1 LLPDNTT
8 VLEATEPASHRPR
21 VSRETRR
28 LLMTALL
35 AVLTLWTLARLRFP
49 DRPPIANPV
58 PPILGQLT
66 EPPSFADLA
75 SRVAEIRGSLSDS
88 LVALTLAR
96 DEADGTAPALPPVP
110 GVRIRD
116 DLAVTVVAPAFREA
130 QPPRP
135 AVVAADRASGLTLVA
150 TSMTTRPTLP
160 IFWIP
165 RELDRPRYV
174 FASAMSPGGVT
185 LRPAYIGS
193 LTPVQIPQ
201 WTDDVWALPADAAL
215 TTGTVL
221 FTEQDELVGIVA
233 AYEGGRAVV
242 PSRALLAAAE
252 RLLEA
257 PQKMPADAGI
267 DVDTLT
273 PRLAKA
279 TGADSGV
286 VVTWVNPD
294 GGAAALLRAGDVITS
309 VDGAAIATPEQWRV
323 RAARASG
330 GDTLALVVTRA
341 GAQQTVQLAVPPAAP
356 PPETSASRLGLTLRT
371 DARVGAEVTRVERG
385 SAGDAAG
392 IAAGD
397 LVTAIGSID
406 APTPAQ
412 VRSAF
417 ASLAP
422 GDSVIVAVR
431 RGGAHRV
438 MAIQR

>member
-1 LLPDNTT
+1 MLPDNTT

-88 LVALTLAR
+88 LVALTFAR
-96 DEADGTAPALPPVP
+96 DEADGAAPAPPPVP
-110 GVRIRD
+110 GLRIRD
-116 DLAVTVVAPAFREA
+116 DLAVTVVAPAIREA

-135 AVVAADRASGLTLVA
+135 AVVAVDRASGLTLVA

-257 PQKMPADAGI
+257 PRKMPADAGI

-273 PRLAKA
+273 ARLARA
-279 TGADSGV
+279 TGADTGV

-294 GGAAALLRAGDVITS
+294 GSAAALLRAGDVITS
-309 VDGAAIATPEQWRV
+309 VDGVAIATPEQWRV

-341 GAQQTVQLAVPPAAP
+341 GAQQTVQLSVPPAAA
-356 PPETSASRLGLTLRT
+356 PPETSASRLGLTMRT

-397 LVTAIGSID
+397 LVTAIGGID

-422 GDSVIVAVR
+422 GDSAIVAVR